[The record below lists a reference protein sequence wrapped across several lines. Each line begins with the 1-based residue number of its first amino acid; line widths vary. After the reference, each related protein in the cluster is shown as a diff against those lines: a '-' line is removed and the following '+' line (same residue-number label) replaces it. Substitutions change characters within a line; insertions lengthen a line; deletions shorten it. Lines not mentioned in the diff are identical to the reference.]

1 MEPAKFLVF
10 FLCAHVTS
18 DLEATR
24 LASVRHTNGMI
35 WSSLVFETFGGAAE
49 DIGQHG
55 LGCVDV
61 INVAARIKEVIGR

>member
-10 FLCAHVTS
+10 FLCAHVLPY
-18 DLEATR
+18 LEAMQ

-35 WSSLVFETFGGAAE
+35 WSSLVFGTFSGAAE

>member
-1 MEPAKFLVF
+1 
-10 FLCAHVTS
+10 
-18 DLEATR
+18 
-24 LASVRHTNGMI
+24 VRHTNGVI

>member
-1 MEPAKFLVF
+1 M
-10 FLCAHVTS
+10 
-18 DLEATR
+18 
-24 LASVRHTNGMI
+24 RHTNGVI